1 MEQKCLNGQ
10 YLQSM
15 NAEGTCETT
24 VTSVLLALLSRIL
37 KALAL
42 MDTDFNEG
50 FPLTG
55 VLC

>member
-1 MEQKCLNGQ
+1 MCLNGQ